1 MTDLGA
7 VKAEAGT
14 YCAATEAAVRAFQHT
29 RGLVDNGIC
38 GQETWAALVEASWKF
53 GDRQLILTVPNMRGD
68 DVAELQSRLARLGF
82 DCGRV
87 DGIFGP
93 RTGRALFDF
102 QSNCGIRADGVCG
115 PKTVRAIMVVS
126 SQSGDGPG
134 VAAVRDRERL
144 RTGLASVAHCRV
156 VVGQFGGLSGLTRSL
171 ASDLRQRGATVMSL
185 DEPDAVAQAVV
196 ANHFSAHA
204 YVGFEAKAHPAAT
217 AYFYQVPTYESVG
230 GRALAELI
238 VDQLSQTPVFSGVPG
253 VQPVVCGRR
262 LPVLRETRMPAVLLH
277 IGPVRAATDAAPYL
291 SAAIGQ
297 AIELWTLRTG

>member
-1 MTDLGA
+1 M
-7 VKAEAGT
+7 
-14 YCAATEAAVRAFQHT
+14 RAFQHT
-29 RGLVDNGIC
+29 RGLAENGIC
-38 GQETWAALVEASWKF
+38 GQETWAALVEASWRF

-126 SQSGDGPG
+126 SQTGDGPG

-144 RTGLASVAHCRV
+144 RIGLASVAHCRV

-171 ASDLRQRGATVMSL
+171 ASELRQRGATVMSL

-196 ANHFSAHA
+196 ANHFNAHA
-204 YVGFEAKAHPAAT
+204 YIGFEAKAEASAT
-217 AYFYQVPTYESVG
+217 AYFYQVPTYESAG
-230 GRALAELI
+230 GRALAQLI
-238 VDQLSQTPVFSGVPG
+238 VDQLAQGQVLAGISGLAP
-253 VQPVVCGRR
+253 QACGRR
-262 LPVLRETRMPAVLLH
+262 LPVLRETRMPAVLLQV
-277 IGPVRAATDAAPYL
+277 GPVRAATDATPQL
-291 SAAIGQ
+291 AAAVLL